1 MKQGEIRA
9 VGELAGDTLGGAGAV
24 ARDMH
29 QAIAGR
35 TFDALGPLSTPVR
48 AVHDGIAGA
57 VHLGIRAGMRALP
70 RSGAHA
76 LALRAQDDAPSLAT
90 TATGG
95 RALSVLN
102 GAIGD
107 ALAATGSPLALDM
120 TVRRDGA
127 GVATTAA
134 ALALAF
140 PDATPKV
147 AVFVHGL
154 SETED
159 AWRLPPLR
167 RGRHASPSYGE
178 RLAQDLGFT
187 AVELRYNSGL
197 HISQNG
203 RRLAALL
210 DELLRAWPVA
220 VDELALVG
228 HSMGGLVARSACH
241 YGQGGGQTWTEALRH
256 VFCLG
261 SPHLGADLEKAINA
275 SGWALGRLPETRPFA
290 RIINGRSVGI
300 KDLRYGACVD
310 EDWRDCDPDEF
321 LRDRCNEVPFLPEA
335 NYYFIGA
342 TFSPGSLGSLLGD
355 LLVRIPSSSGRGT
368 GRGRCIPFEADNG
381 RELGGLT
388 HFDLLNHP
396 AVYEQL
402 RTWIARPP
410 D

>member
-1 MKQGEIRA
+1 VKQGEIRA
-9 VGELAGDTLGGAGAV
+9 VGELAGDTLGGAGAL

-29 QAIAGR
+29 EAIAGR
-35 TFDALGPLSTPVR
+35 TFRALGPLGAPVR
-48 AVHDGIAGA
+48 AVHDGIADA
-57 VHLGIRAGMRALP
+57 VHRGVRAGMRALP
-70 RSGAHA
+70 RGGAHV
-76 LALRAQDDAPSLAT
+76 LAVRARDDAPSLGAT
-90 TATGG
+90 APGG
-95 RALSVLN
+95 LALGVLN

-107 ALAATGSPLALDM
+107 ALAATGNPLALDI
-120 TVRRDGA
+120 TVRRGGA
-127 GVATTAA
+127 DVATTPA

-154 SETED
+154 SETEE
-159 AWRLPPLR
+159 AWRRPPLG
-167 RGRHASPSYGE
+167 RGRRPSPSYGE

-187 AVELRYNSGL
+187 AVELRYNTGL
-197 HISQNG
+197 RISHNG
-203 RRLAALL
+203 RRLARLL
-210 DELLRAWPVA
+210 DELLGAWPVA
-220 VDELALVG
+220 IDEMALVG

-241 YGQGGGQTWTEALRH
+241 YGQADDCAWTEAVRH

-275 SGWALGRLPETRPFA
+275 SGWALGRLAETRPFA
-290 RIINGRSVGI
+290 NIINGRSVGI

-310 EDWRDCDPDEF
+310 EDWRDCDPDEV
-321 LRDRCNEVPFLPEA
+321 LRDRCNEVPFLPDA

-342 TFSPGSLGSLLGD
+342 TFSAAPLGSLLGD
-355 LLVRIPSSSGRGT
+355 LLVRIPSASGRGNGG
-368 GRGRCIPFEADNG
+368 GRRIPFEADNG

-388 HFDLLNHP
+388 HFDLLNHS

-402 RTWIARPP
+402 RTWISRRP